1 MKKQLANFVRFFKVF
16 FSRGLITQIAFAFVV
31 IAIIAAILAPVIA
44 PYDPNKIDPVN
55 KFADFSTK
63 HLLGTDSTGR
73 DIFSRVLYGA
83 RISILLSLLSGIV
96 SAVIGVFFGLLA
108 GYAKGVVSQVI
119 MRAVDAILSFPPIIF
134 TLVIALIFGK
144 SIFGLTMTIGLSM
157 MPNYVRMVYGLVL
170 SLSEN
175 DYVVAAR
182 IVGTSDA
189 KIMFRHLLPNCIP
202 NVLVM
207 FAMNLG
213 GAIML
218 ESTLG
223 FLGLGIAPPTA
234 TWGGMVSEGFGYI
247 FTYPALTV
255 VPGICITMVVIG
267 FNIVGDA
274 LRDSLDPRLRGKI

>member
-1 MKKQLANFVRFFKVF
+1 MKKHLDNLGRFFNTF
-16 FSRGLITQIAFAFVV
+16 FSRGLITQIAFVFVL
-31 IAIIAAILAPVIA
+31 IAIVAAVFAPVIS
-44 PYDPNKIDPVN
+44 PYDPNKIDPAN
-55 KFADFSTK
+55 KFADFSVE
-63 HLLGTDSTGR
+63 HLLGTDSAGR
-73 DIFSRVLYGA
+73 DILSRVLYGA
-83 RISILLSLLSGIV
+83 RISILLSLLSGVV

-157 MPNYVRMVYGLVL
+157 MPNYIRMVYGLVL

-175 DYVVAAR
+175 DYVVAAK

-189 KIMFRHLLPNCIP
+189 KIMFKHLLPNCIP

-274 LRDSLDPRLRGKI
+274 LRDSLDPRLRGKL

>member
-1 MKKQLANFVRFFKVF
+1 MKKHLANLGQFFRRF

-31 IAIIAAILAPVIA
+31 MAIVVAAFAPQIS
-44 PYDPNKIDPVN
+44 PYDPNQINPAN
-55 KFADFSTK
+55 KFAAFSAE
-63 HLLGTDSTGR
+63 HLLGTDSAGR
-73 DIFSRVLYGA
+73 DILSRVLYGA
-83 RISILLSLLSGIV
+83 RISILLSLLSGLV
-96 SAVIGVFFGLLA
+96 SVVIGVFFGLLA
-108 GYAKGVVSQVI
+108 GYAKGAVSQVI

-157 MPNYVRMVYGLVL
+157 MPNYIRMVYGLVL

-175 DYVVAAR
+175 DYVVAAK
-182 IVGTSDA
+182 IVGTSNL
-189 KIMFRHLLPNCIP
+189 KIMFKHLLPNCIP